1 MRLGHRHAG
10 ATLTIDLAAIRWNY
24 RRLAEMVGPKVRCG
38 GVVKAD
44 AYGLGARQV
53 APALYGAGCRDF
65 YVAHLDEALD
75 LRPHL
80 PPDASIVVLNG
91 LPRGGEDDCADAGI
105 VPVLNSLA
113 QLDDWSACARKA
125 GRVLG
130 AIVQIDS
137 GMSRLGLSPRELDE
151 LSHARLRGIDI
162 RLVMSHL
169 ACADV
174 ADHAANAYQRARFC
188 ALADRFGGI
197 PKSLA
202 NSSGIFLGPD
212 FHYDAARPGA
222 ALYGI
227 NPTSSRPN
235 PMRPV
240 VRLAAAIVQTREI
253 EAGDHVG
260 YGWDFRVER
269 PSRLATLSIGY
280 ADGLHR
286 ALGRAGAVYFE
297 GRALAIAGR
306 VSMDSI
312 TVDLGDLPAERLG
325 RGAEI
330 ELIGPHQSVDE
341 LASAS
346 GTIGYE
352 ILTSLG
358 DRFRRIYRDAADRPQ
373 DSDLQKR
380 DDAMKALMP

>member
-1 MRLGHRHAG
+1 MSVETRSGHRHAG
-10 ATLTIDLAAIRWNY
+10 ATLTVDLAAIQWNY
-24 RRLAEMVGPKVRCG
+24 RCLADMVGAQVRCG

-53 APALYGAGCRDF
+53 APALYQAGCRDF
-65 YVAHLDEALD
+65 YVAHLDEALA
-75 LRPHL
+75 LRPYL
-80 PPDASIVVLNG
+80 PSNASIAVLNG
-91 LPRGGEDDCADAGI
+91 LPCGGEDDCAEAGI
-105 VPVLNSLA
+105 LPVLNSLA
-113 QLDDWSACARKA
+113 QLDAWSACARRA
-125 GRVLG
+125 ERVLG
-130 AIVQIDS
+130 AVVQIDC
-137 GMSRLGLSPRELDE
+137 GMSRLGLSPRELGE
-151 LSHARLRGIDI
+151 LSDARLRGIDV

-174 ADHAANAYQRARFC
+174 AGHAANAYQRARFC
-188 ALADRFGGI
+188 SLADRFAGI

-212 FHYDAARPGA
+212 YHHDAVRPGA

-227 NPTSSRPN
+227 NPTPSRPN

-240 VRLAAAIVQTREI
+240 VRLSAAIVQTREI

-260 YGWDFRVER
+260 YGWDFRAAR

-286 ALGRAGAVYFE
+286 ALARSGVVYAE
-297 GRALAIAGR
+297 GCALAIAGR

-312 TVDLGDLPAERLG
+312 TVDLGELSAESLA

-352 ILTSLG
+352 ILTGLG
-358 DRFRRIYRDAADRPQ
+358 DRYRRIYRDAADRPQ
-373 DSDLQKR
+373 DSELRKE
-380 DDAMKALMP
+380 MVS